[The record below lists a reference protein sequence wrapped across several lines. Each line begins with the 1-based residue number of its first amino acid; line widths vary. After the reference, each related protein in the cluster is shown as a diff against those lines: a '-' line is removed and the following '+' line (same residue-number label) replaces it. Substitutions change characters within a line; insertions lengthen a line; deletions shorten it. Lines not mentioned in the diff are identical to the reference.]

1 MLRKTSGPW
10 RVHTVVQ
17 RSPFER
23 DLSMSVLTLTAFR
36 HTSAVSLAGVALMVA
51 ALGGARPAWAAT
63 PQPAESAAPATCTGL
78 LNQTFPRLQDEK
90 PQSLCQYSGKVVM
103 VVNTASYC
111 GFTGQYKGLEAL
123 YARYKDQGLVVLGFP
138 SNDFG
143 NQEPGSGKEIAA
155 FCANTYGVK
164 FPMFGKSH
172 VRGDEAN
179 PLHAQLI
186 AATGTTPKWN
196 FYKYLIG
203 RDGKAIKAFSSMTSP
218 DDSDLVKEVER
229 ALGKK

>member
-1 MLRKTSGPW
+1 
-10 RVHTVVQ
+10 
-17 RSPFER
+17 
-23 DLSMSVLTLTAFR
+23 
-36 HTSAVSLAGVALMVA
+36 VSLAGFTLLLA
-51 ALGGARPAWAAT
+51 AFCAAPVRAAT
-63 PQPAESAAPATCTGL
+63 PQPADAAAGPATCTGL

-90 PQSLCQYSGKVVM
+90 PQSLCQYSGKVVL

-111 GFTGQYKGLEAL
+111 GFTTQYKGLEAL
-123 YARYKDQGLVVLGFP
+123 YAKYKDQGLVVLGFP

-143 NQEPGSGKEIAA
+143 NQEPGSGKEIAE

-172 VRGDEAN
+172 VRGDEVN

-203 RDGKAIKAFSSMTSP
+203 RDGKALKAFSSMTAP
-218 DDSDLVKEVER
+218 DDSDLLKEVER